1 MHCTMTCCAGSSGED
16 LLCGWWRWAH
26 PPIQSKLW
34 LNGQHDD
41 DAWMVGGTLR
51 VIHAS
56 SSKVVDSVMLLA
68 AAMTMLTLT
77 VVCSFFIVW
86 QVTPAGEVCLAWHGD
101 SCAAA
106 DGHLHAM
113 MPEMAECRGAAVWYK
128 P

>member
-1 MHCTMTCCAGSSGED
+1 
-16 LLCGWWRWAH
+16 
-26 PPIQSKLW
+26 
-34 LNGQHDD
+34 
-41 DAWMVGGTLR
+41 
-51 VIHAS
+51 
-56 SSKVVDSVMLLA
+56 MLLA

-113 MPEMAECRGAAVWYK
+113 MPEMAVVALPCGTNRNGLYNCVAVLDHDRHLLLPRSGLQCTLVVTSGGVPHALPWVPICCRSVDASVSE
-128 P
+128 PRNLPD